1 MCYYY
6 LFFSH
11 GNFLNFLFSK
21 NLNSPGQFIPST
33 KRSRWFS
40 QIFFFFPFQP
50 LIQKEK
56 WTNECTV
63 YSAGPPCPHTERHG
77 VLMIWWWAGGCFPL
91 RLYIS
96 SEKPDGL
103 SCTHTEEKG
112 RCANIIG
119 LLLCRLSFR
128 PGDEMNKKKGNRWC
142 STRPFGDMVITVAR
156 AQSTAILPLYSISLR
171 YYDELKLFLFHP
183 LDIML
188 LQAF

>member
-1 MCYYY
+1 MLL
-6 LFFSH
+6 LFILLSRKFPEFFIFKKLKFSWTIH
-11 GNFLNFLFSK
+11 PLHKKEQMIFTN
-21 NLNSPGQFIPST
+21 
-33 KRSRWFS
+33 
-40 QIFFFFPFQP
+40 FFFFPFQP